1 MRQTFALL
9 AGATAL
15 LAACNNSSTDVAED
29 QVEDAAEATA
39 AAAGPTP
46 AALGL
51 TETQLL
57 DADLLGTGGTEL
69 GDIVTLLR
77 MPDGTVDRLL
87 VEIEGSDPDRF
98 VEVPV
103 QGLVVLTRGDDT
115 DLVTTR
121 TAADLAAMPAA
132 TLPAGVTTATPTP
145 TSTATP

>member
-15 LAACNNSSTDVAED
+15 LAACNNSSTDIAED

-57 DADLLGTGGTEL
+57 DADLLGTGGTRHQAVAVDETVEAGGTL
-69 GDIVTLLR
+69 TVPFAFFEPPPGDGIRVRQVDLTVARSRSGRLTL
-77 MPDGTVDRLL
+77 
-87 VEIEGSDPDRF
+87 S
-98 VEVPV
+98 VP
-103 QGLVVLTRGDDT
+103 L
-115 DLVTTR
+115 
-121 TAADLAAMPAA
+121 
-132 TLPAGVTTATPTP
+132 
-145 TSTATP
+145 